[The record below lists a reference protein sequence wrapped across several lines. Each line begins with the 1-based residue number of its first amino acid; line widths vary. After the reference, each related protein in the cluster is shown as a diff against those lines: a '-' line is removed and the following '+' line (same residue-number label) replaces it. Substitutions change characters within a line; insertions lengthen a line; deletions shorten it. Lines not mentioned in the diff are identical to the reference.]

1 MLSISDVW
9 DAAKDSHEKYVLERL
24 DKLLAKKNG
33 QRGYIKSP
41 ALRRFVA
48 DNRQSFGT
56 ANVIVLRDLIA
67 KATTIL
73 ETLSDRQRAGFMKSA
88 ERVFNY
94 SAFTDKDANEWSAY
108 KLCQKSAYGICP
120 YCNQAFAFT
129 VVDVGGS
136 FRPTLDHFFPKA
148 EYPYLALSLYNL
160 VPSCYTCN
168 SNLKGAKDFFLTQ
181 HLHPLEDV
189 EEVSFDFV
197 SSGGHEFF
205 ELLHDDRL
213 FEEFGVV
220 SPRDG
225 SDKAQNSVNTFLLNA
240 RFVNNLPAIKR
251 FVRLRKKLR
260 PHKIEEY
267 KALFGDKIDE
277 ATLLQFD
284 PQQYKNQILGKIL
297 LDMYYRFEP
306 K

>member
-9 DAAKDSHEKYVLERL
+9 DAAKESHAQFVLGRL
-24 DKLLAKKNG
+24 DRLLAKKSG
-33 QRGYIKSP
+33 QNGYIKSP
-41 ALRRFVA
+41 ALRKFVA
-48 DNRQSFGT
+48 DNRQSFGIS
-56 ANVIVLRDLIA
+56 NVTILRELIV
-67 KATTIL
+67 KATKIL
-73 ETLSDRQRAGFMKSA
+73 ETLSERQRAEFMKSA

-94 SAFTDKDANEWSAY
+94 SAFANKDANGWSAY
-108 KLCQKSAYGICP
+108 KLCQKSAYGVCP

-129 VVDVGGS
+129 VVEAGGS

-168 SNLKGAKDFFLTQ
+168 SNLKGTKDFFRTQ

-189 EEVSFDFV
+189 EEVSFDFA
-197 SSGGHEFF
+197 SSGEHEFVD
-205 ELLHDDRL
+205 LLHDDRL
-213 FEEFGVV
+213 LEEFGVV
-220 SPRDG
+220 VPREG
-225 SDKAQNSVNTFLLNA
+225 SEKAQNSVNTFLLGA
-240 RFVNNLPAIKR
+240 RFVGNLPAIKR

-267 KALFGDKIDE
+267 KALFGDRIDE

-284 PQQYKNQILGKIL
+284 PRQYRHQILGKIL